1 MPFNWQDQPEAAGP
15 MTEPRYDP
23 GDGRPALD
31 IQAMAQ
37 HSVRLPQLDQDAL
50 AAGEYVPVSRTEAPL
65 SPEQRERERHQA
77 ALSYDAGRD
86 ALRATFENA
95 ARHAGADPRVARRT
109 ADELMKQVPETSQ
122 DQSDHS
128 HLGPEPE
135 TSEDQNDDGRLDAG
149 QAAEPEQRGLDDSPT
164 PTEPGPPVTTAAEPA
179 AVRPRKQEKS

>member
-1 MPFNWQDQPEAAGP
+1 

-31 IQAMAQ
+31 IQALRQ
-37 HSVRLPQLDQDAL
+37 SGIRLPQLDQDAL
-50 AAGEYVPVSRTEAPL
+50 AGGEYVPVSRTEAPL

-95 ARHAGADPRVARRT
+95 ARGAGADPRVARRT
-109 ADELMKQVPETSQ
+109 ADELMKQVPEAAPSQ
-122 DQSDHS
+122 DQVSAGN
-128 HLGPEPE
+128 LTEAEP
-135 TSEDQNDDGRLDAG
+135 AG
-149 QAAEPEQRGLDDSPT
+149 AAAPVTEPAEPEVRAA
-164 PTEPGPPVTTAAEPA
+164 EPGPPVTTAAEPA